1 MRFRRLGVRLS
12 IFSLSLLAI
21 RLAGCSADAGEEDLA
36 FERPIGS
43 GGNGAGSGA
52 GDGGGTI
59 LIDAGGSGDG
69 ALTADS
75 ACVGET
81 KQAELIPLS
90 MYILLDKSASMTNFG
105 SPKWSQAVSALNAFA
120 GDQSLVA
127 TKIALQSW
135 SGDGPCN
142 GSVYD
147 TPAIPMGLVPTTAP
161 QVQSW
166 LASINPN
173 GNTPTQGALL
183 GLTKFT
189 TQYAT
194 QNPGE
199 KVVGLLVTDGLPTRC
214 NLGTSTLTGIA
225 AAAFNGTPSILTY
238 TMGMQGADFGLLDAI
253 AQAGGTSKAFNATG
267 GTQAFIA
274 ALQAIT
280 GSALAC
286 EFEIPKPDNGSTL
299 DPDKVNVEFTP
310 SSGGKQPVY
319 KVDNLAACVP
329 WGWYYDDPI
338 NPTRILLCPDACNS
352 VKQDTSGRIDLIL
365 GCKSTPPS

>member
-1 MRFRRLGVRLS
+1 MDTHKIARFAAA
-12 IFSLSLLAI
+12 LSLVIFAG
-21 RLAGCSADAGEEDLA
+21 RVAGCSADGSTASG
-36 FERPIGS
+36 RPIG
-43 GGNGAGSGA
+43 GGGAGGGG
-52 GDGGGTI
+52 GDSGGTI
-59 LIDAGGSGDG
+59 LIDAAATGDG

-90 MYILLDKSASMTNFG
+90 MYILLDKSASMTNYG
-105 SPKWSQAVSALNAFA
+105 SPKWSQAVAALNAFA
-120 GDQSLVA
+120 SDQSLVA
-127 TKIALQSW
+127 TKVALQSW
-135 SGDGPCN
+135 SGNGPCN

-161 QVQSW
+161 QVATW
-166 LASINPN
+166 LSGIPPT

-189 TQYAT
+189 AQYAT

-214 NLGTSTLTGIA
+214 DLSPSTLTGIA
-225 AAAFNGTPSILTY
+225 ATALAGSPSILTY
-238 TMGMQGADFGLLDAI
+238 TMGMQGADFGLLNAI
-253 AQAGGTSKAFNATG
+253 AQAGGTTKAFDATG
-267 GTQAFIA
+267 GTQAFIT
-274 ALQAIT
+274 ALQAIS

-310 SSGGKQPVY
+310 SAGGKQPVF

-338 NPTRILLCPDACNS
+338 NPTRILLCPDACNQ